1 MSVSSDTTPQFSNDT
16 YNPDRLLGD
25 GPHKTLA
32 VTVASGQNLAR
43 GAVVGQVTADGKYKL
58 SASAAGDGSEVAR
71 GVVAVDVDATGG
83 DTEGQLF
90 VFGEVNE
97 DALTFGAGHDAD
109 SVREDLRT
117 VGIFLK
123 PVVSA

>member
-1 MSVSSDTTPQFSNDT
+1 MSVSSDTTPQFASDI
-16 YNPDRLLGD
+16 YSPDRLLGD

-32 VTVASGQNLAR
+32 VTIASGQNLVR
-43 GAVVGQVTADGKYKL
+43 GAVVGRVTADGKYKL
-58 SASAAGDGSEVAR
+58 SAAAAGDGSEVAR
-71 GVVAVDVDATGG
+71 GVVAVDVDATAG

-90 VFGEVNE
+90 VFGEVNQ
-97 DALTFGAGHDAD
+97 DSLVFGAGHDAD
-109 SVREDLRT
+109 SVREDLRA